1 MVKFDMRN
9 TEYNIYMLATL
20 YSLQLLQ
27 SKITE
32 LSLYTISSSHLSPD
46 LFSRVLFLHCTHIVT
61 D

>member
-1 MVKFDMRN
+1 MVKFDMGN

-32 LSLYTISSSHLSPD
+32 LSLYTISSSHLSPV
-46 LFSRVLFLHCTHIVT
+46 FSRVYFLHCTHIVT